1 MGEDGGASPAIIF
14 VVSLSRRKQAF
25 ARDRTT
31 TKNAATFV
39 AASSP
44 DVLCTGD
51 SCGIQTH
58 NLLIRSQMLYSVE
71 LRSLY
76 VLLGSGSRCLS
87 IELLLLDTGLL
98 ACQSTEVE
106 DTCASYL
113 AVLVD
118 FDVLDER

>member
-1 MGEDGGASPAIIF
+1 MAGLCPAIIF
-14 VVSLSRRKQAF
+14 VAVLSRRKQAF

-31 TKNAATFV
+31 TKDAATNV

-98 ACQSTEVE
+98 TGQSTEVE
-106 DTCASYL
+106 DTCATYFT
-113 AVLVD
+113 VLVD